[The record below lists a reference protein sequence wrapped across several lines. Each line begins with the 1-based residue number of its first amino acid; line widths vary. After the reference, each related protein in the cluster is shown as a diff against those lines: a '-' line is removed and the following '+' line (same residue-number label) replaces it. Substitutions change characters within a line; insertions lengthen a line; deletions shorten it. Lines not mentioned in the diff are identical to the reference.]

1 MLELPCTLNGLEATP
16 HLQELF
22 SDVTKR
28 EMVLHARA
36 TINGDIAVLR
46 YRHHFEV
53 YIIAYL
59 GLFAWVCNPPI
70 DSGLCLCECTHV
82 FVCFLTRA
90 VPCAQVYLQ
99 SEIVVDPVFL
109 DVIDQHHR
117 ADLDIEGVDVTKVM
131 DK

>member
-53 YIIAYL
+53 Y
-59 GLFAWVCNPPI
+59 
-70 DSGLCLCECTHV
+70 
-82 FVCFLTRA
+82 
-90 VPCAQVYLQ
+90 LQ